1 MVYIQSHLKKYP
13 LMQIQDILKLL
24 MQGMLGPTHLIQDVN
39 KLKDNL
45 LNEYNQCK
53 DNNINYDLIE
63 EISDEYIRVY
73 IKPYYEKY
81 NNFDKLVDLF
91 VKSCNLSYSL
101 DEYKNEVIKLI
112 NDDNKEFISQY
123 LNGNSYVISHSL
135 IYKENYQPHYL
146 LISKKYKGDI

>member
-24 MQGMLGPTHLIQDVN
+24 MQGMMGPTHLIQDVN

-73 IKPYYEKY
+73 IKPYYIKY

-91 VKSCNLSYSL
+91 IKSCNLSYSL
-101 DEYKNEVIKLI
+101 DEYKKEVIKLI

-146 LISKKYKGDI
+146 LISKKFKGDI

>member
-1 MVYIQSHLKKYP
+1 MVYIQNHLEKYP

-24 MQGMLGPTHLIQDVN
+24 MQGMMGPTHLIQDVN
-39 KLKDNL
+39 KLKANL

-91 VKSCNLSYSL
+91 IKSCNLSYSL

-112 NDDNKEFISQY
+112 NEDNKEFISQY

-146 LISKKYKGDI
+146 LISKKFKGDI

>member
-39 KLKDNL
+39 KLKANL

-73 IKPYYEKY
+73 IKPYYIKY
-81 NNFDKLVDLF
+81 NSFDKLVDLF

-101 DEYKNEVIKLI
+101 DEYKKEVIKLI

-146 LISKKYKGDI
+146 LISKKFKGVI

>member
-1 MVYIQSHLKKYP
+1 MVYIQSHLEKYP

-39 KLKDNL
+39 KLKANL

-73 IKPYYEKY
+73 IKPYYIKY

-101 DEYKNEVIKLI
+101 DEYKKEVIKLI
-112 NDDNKEFISQY
+112 NEDNKEFISQY

-146 LISKKYKGDI
+146 LISKKFKGDI